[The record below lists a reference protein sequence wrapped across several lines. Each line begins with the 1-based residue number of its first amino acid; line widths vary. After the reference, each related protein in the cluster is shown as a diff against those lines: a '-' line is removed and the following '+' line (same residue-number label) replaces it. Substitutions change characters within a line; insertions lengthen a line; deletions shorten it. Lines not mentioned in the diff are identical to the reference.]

1 MAYLVVFDSE
11 KWSVGQDAL
20 VSSLTTEWPAA
31 AVRRRELD
39 EGAEVR
45 DVEWEVQ
52 RGDEEVEGYTHV
64 DGRCIYLDGNI
75 GLVADFALWYRK
87 LVPKEIEVVFCDDGY
102 SFDVAVDETS
112 TREELVAAAEE

>member
-75 GLVADFALWYRK
+75 DLVADFALWYRK